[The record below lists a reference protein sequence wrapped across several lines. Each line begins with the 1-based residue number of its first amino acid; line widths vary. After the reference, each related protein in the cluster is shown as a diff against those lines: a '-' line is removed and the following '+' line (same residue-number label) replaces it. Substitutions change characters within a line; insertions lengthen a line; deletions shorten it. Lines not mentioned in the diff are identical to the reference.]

1 MKKIVNIS
9 IDQIKPNPTGV
20 LQTQGIPSGTPPP
33 ERVKALY
40 DSAEKLFYK
49 LAEPIGIIS
58 DISIVEFTGI
68 YEGNGM
74 NEEDTPLEH
83 IFPRADHLAL
93 FAFTLGAGISRE
105 IERQFETNNMAVGY
119 MLDAVASYSAD
130 KASERA
136 EEFFLNH
143 LVSTGQG
150 KETTRVLL
158 YSPGYCGWHISG
170 QKKLFE
176 YLEPEEIGLRLNES
190 FLMIPLKSISGVL
203 VAGDKE
209 IHQFKSN
216 YPFCKHCRTHS
227 CRERIA
233 RVLNSASG
241 GYVARAPS

>member
-1 MKKIVNIS
+1 MKKTIKIS
-9 IDQIKPNPTGV
+9 IDQIKPDPTGV
-20 LQTQGIPSGTPPP
+20 LQAQGIPSGTPPP
-33 ERVKALY
+33 DRVKALY
-40 DSAEKLFYK
+40 DSAEKLFLQ

-58 DISIVEFTGI
+58 DISIAEFTGV
-68 YEGNGM
+68 YKGNGM
-74 NEEDTPLEH
+74 NEADTPLEH

-143 LVSTGQG
+143 LVSTG
-150 KETTRVLL
+150 EERASMRALL
-158 YSPGYCGWHISG
+158 YSPGYCGWHVSG
-170 QKKLFE
+170 QEKLFQ
-176 YLEPEEIGLRLNES
+176 YLEPEQIGIRLNKS

-209 IHQFKSN
+209 IHHFKNN
-216 YPFCKHCRTHS
+216 YPFCKHCRTRN
-227 CRERIA
+227 CRERIKI
-233 RVLNSASG
+233 
-241 GYVARAPS
+241 